1 LGDGALAVK
10 SLLTITTAATDLTL
24 LTLDEMR
31 AATNVTGSA
40 QDATL
45 RAMEK
50 RITAAIMSECGIAI
64 GPGSP
69 PTLHRETLT
78 QTFRQDFGFYDFPDN
93 LILARRHD
101 VEITSVVEDDIMVPD
116 TDYLVDPEAG
126 LLSRLRIDHPTVWIA
141 RKITVVYAA
150 GFATIPEDLKQAA
163 MDFMRLLWF
172 ERHRDPSLKS
182 EVVLIPEVRRVERT
196 YWVGSVPGQ
205 STEGPV
211 PDVVAGQLTR
221 FRNTMG
227 A

>member
-1 LGDGALAVK
+1 MK
-10 SLLTITTAATDLTL
+10 SLLTITTPATDLTL

-31 AATNVTGSA
+31 AATNVTGNG

-45 RAMEK
+45 RSME
-50 RITAAIMSECGIAI
+50 RRVAAAIMSECGIAI
-64 GPGSP
+64 GAGSP
-69 PTLHRETLT
+69 PTLHRETVT
-78 QTFRQDFGFYDFPDN
+78 QTFRQDFGFYDFPDA

-101 VEITSVVEDDIMVPD
+101 VEIASLVEDTETVVD
-116 TDYLVDPEAG
+116 TDYLVDPESG
-126 LLSRLRIDHPTVWIA
+126 LVSRLRIDQPTVWIA
-141 RKITVVYAA
+141 RKIVVTYAA

-163 MDFMRLLWF
+163 TDFMRLLWF
-172 ERHRDPSLKS
+172 ERKRDPSLKS
-182 EVVLIPEVRRVERT
+182 EVVLIPDVRRVEQT